1 MLGCR
6 PEIAIDGPRRVM
18 AILFCDMSGNGSH
31 QEPKL
36 LRDRVIVSRRWMS
49 GLLIGS
55 LCRASPDRTS
65 CKSWRAMTCR

>member
-18 AILFCDMSGNGSH
+18 AILYCDMSGNGSH

-55 LCRASPDRTS
+55 LVVPRRIGLLAKAGGR
-65 CKSWRAMTCR
+65 